1 MHRAMS
7 LALPLL
13 PLVGGDYEKLHM
25 HRIGSGR
32 DQCGLEMQQGTPG
45 QRRAKHAPEYHHL
58 AVLQGH
64 YEINKASNIG
74 VSVPAGYTCNPL
86 TLCSLALS
94 SSGWFLFES
103 DIITYIQVDTR
114 HAPQH
119 RVPTSNAF
127 APSCIA
133 SQWLTISR
141 IDSRRASPSSRLS
154 AILPRTTTI
163 FCERSGGPSTPGV
176 LSANSTGGT
185 QRHRYRHFF
194 RNKPGRVPPNP
205 VLNYSTAHAGFYSLS
220 FLDEIPGALALPL
233 FHTVLPLPVSST
245 IVRRLGSKRWS
256 LAFDAAPRFV

>member
-45 QRRAKHAPEYHHL
+45 QRRVKHAPEYHHL

-103 DIITYIQVDTR
+103 DIKLSPTY
-114 HAPQH
+114 
-119 RVPTSNAF
+119 
-127 APSCIA
+127 
-133 SQWLTISR
+133 
-141 IDSRRASPSSRLS
+141 
-154 AILPRTTTI
+154 
-163 FCERSGGPSTPGV
+163 
-176 LSANSTGGT
+176 
-185 QRHRYRHFF
+185 
-194 RNKPGRVPPNP
+194 K
-205 VLNYSTAHAGFYSLS
+205 
-220 FLDEIPGALALPL
+220 
-233 FHTVLPLPVSST
+233 
-245 IVRRLGSKRWS
+245 
-256 LAFDAAPRFV
+256 